1 MNVEWKLFAD
11 LAEHADDRT
20 VTVEVGPDATVEE
33 ALEELLA
40 DRPELAARVRVDSG
54 LASDVSVLKNGTDLA
69 GEETLDTGVEAGDEL
84 ALLPPVSGG

>member
-20 VTVEVGPDATVEE
+20 VAVEVDSGATVGE
-33 ALEELLA
+33 ALEELLSDRPALA
-40 DRPELAARVRVDSG
+40 DRVRTDGG
-54 LASDVSVLKNGTDLA
+54 LAGDVSVLKNGTDL
-69 GEETLDTGVEAGDEL
+69 GGDLKDELEAGDEL